1 MKSQAFIPTVRQWL
15 TPPVFSDQ
23 EQTRSARWLN
33 FLLLTLI
40 VLIIIDIIAILSGLL
55 DQSAIGQLI
64 TTNVIGLLLN
74 LITIWVMRQGHVR
87 MAAVILLTTAYG
99 LITYVNAVIF
109 QSVNTFKAQ
118 YG

>member
-1 MKSQAFIPTVRQWL
+1 MNYQALIPSLRQWL

-40 VLIIIDIIAILSGLL
+40 VLIIIDIVAILGGLL

-64 TTNVIGLLLN
+64 TTNVIGLLIN
-74 LITIWVMRQGHVR
+74 LIALWVMRQGHVR
-87 MAAVILLTTAYG
+87 MAAVILLTTTYG
-99 LITYVNAVIF
+99 LITYELI
-109 QSVNTFKAQ
+109 
-118 YG
+118 